1 MISNQTKINKN
12 KENEKI
18 VKLTQE
24 PKDQVLFLKS

>member
-18 VKLTQE
+18 VKLTKE
-24 PKDQVLFLKS
+24 PKDQVLSLKS